1 MKTKRMTGAVLLI
14 CSVIGVGATCY
25 TNTFLDCPSS
35 VRAGG
40 GTCDLKNDGHIPS
53 FTVLT
58 DPGRSGL
65 DSYTWDNTPHCEYQC
80 PDGFHWFNTGWH
92 ITGENCIGGQDG
104 GGSGSGT

>member
-80 PDGFHWFNTGWH
+80 PDGISQAKTVSAVRMAVAVVAEPRPKG
-92 ITGENCIGGQDG
+92 
-104 GGSGSGT
+104 